1 MEEYVFALE
10 VPVNDVPLM
19 NRLDALHNLMDD
31 SKGLA
36 ESKHSLGQ
44 LGLVL
49 VKIAHVAVLHDD
61 EMVATIWIKIWKP
74 EKEFSSFTI
83 LGWDKLHMVLVSWE
97 M

>member
-61 EMVATIWIKIWKP
+61 EMVATI
-74 EKEFSSFTI
+74 
-83 LGWDKLHMVLVSWE
+83 
-97 M
+97 